1 MSQDSGIL
9 QTANTVVVSAT
20 KTVVPHQSEKE
31 ATIENDADKGI
42 IISSTEFTKSA
53 INFVQNLEQH
63 IVLLSLQD
71 LIKFDGNFESVLK

>member
-1 MSQDSGIL
+1 MKMDNYFCMIWNPYL
-9 QTANTVVVSAT
+9 TM
-20 KTVVPHQSEKE
+20 
-31 ATIENDADKGI
+31 IENDADKGI